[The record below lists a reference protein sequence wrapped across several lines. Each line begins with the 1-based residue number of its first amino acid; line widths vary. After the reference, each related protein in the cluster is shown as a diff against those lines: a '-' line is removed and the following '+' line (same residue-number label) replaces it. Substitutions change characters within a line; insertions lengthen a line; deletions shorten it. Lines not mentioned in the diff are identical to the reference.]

1 MESKTCN
8 YRIPFNKPFIVG
20 KELYYVAQSVLSG
33 HAAGNGPFTK
43 KCHALMEEKFGAR
56 KILLTTSCSSALEM
70 AAILCNIQAG
80 DEVILP
86 SFTFVST
93 ANAFHMRGAKLIF
106 VDIRSDTLNIDET
119 KIEEAISDRTK
130 IIVPVHYAGVSC
142 EMEVIKNIA
151 KQHNLVVV
159 EDAAQAVNSKYKNR
173 YLGTIGDLGTFSF
186 HETKNFICGEGGAIL
201 INNEKYIERAEIVW
215 EKGTN
220 RSKFF
225 RGEVDKYT
233 WVDIGSSYLI
243 SDILAAFLYA
253 QLEKMEEI
261 NERRQAIFDRYYKGL
276 MPLANDGLL
285 RLPIISYDSQPN
297 SHLFYIIAQNKKT
310 RDELMDH
317 LKKEGIH
324 AVFHYLP
331 LHLSPIG
338 HAMGY
343 AEGQLPVTEALSD
356 RLLRLPFYYDLTR
369 EEQTE
374 VIEAIKKFFTKKRL
388 FTGNGNGFK
397 ITQQAA
403 IAAID
408 CD

>member
-1 MESKTCN
+1 MT

-20 KELYYVAQSVLSG
+20 KELYYVAQSILSG

-43 KCHALMEEKFGAR
+43 KCQTLMEEKFGAR
-56 KILLTTSCSSALEM
+56 KILLTTSCSSALDM
-70 AAILCNIQAG
+70 AAILCNIRPG

-93 ANAFHMRGAKLIF
+93 ANAFYMRGAKLVF

-119 KIEEAISDRTK
+119 KIAEAISDRTK
-130 IIVPVHYAGVSC
+130 VIVPVHYAGVSC
-142 EMEVIKNIA
+142 EMEVIKDIA
-151 KQHNLVVV
+151 KQHDLIVV

-173 YLGTIGDLGTFSF
+173 YLGTFGDLGTFSF

-201 INNEKYIERAEIVW
+201 INNDKYIERAEIVW

-220 RSKFF
+220 RTKFF

-233 WVDIGSSYLI
+233 WVDIGSSYVL

-261 NERRQAIFDRYYKGL
+261 NERRQKVFDRYYKGL

-297 SHLFYIIAQNKKT
+297 SHLFYVILRDRTT

-317 LKKEGIH
+317 LKKEGML
-324 AVFHYLP
+324 AVFHFLP

-338 HAMGY
+338 RAMGY
-343 AEGQLPVTEALSD
+343 AEGRLPVTEALSD
-356 RLLRLPFYYDLTR
+356 RLLRLPFYYDLASA
-369 EEQTE
+369 EQTE
-374 VIEAIKKFFTKKRL
+374 VIESIKKFFTKRNL
-388 FTGNGNGFK
+388 FMENGNGFK
-397 ITQQAA
+397 AVRQPA
-403 IAAID
+403 IAVIG
-408 CD
+408 